1 VFGSF
6 EAEKNLLNLPI
17 ECSEK
22 IIQES
27 LFQLFGSPR
36 PPEEVVKSSEVLAV
50 SSFKPRLDSENI
62 NDNISFVLRD
72 CDRQNGEDDYRKL
85 KSGFS

>member
-6 EAEKNLLNLPI
+6 GAEKNLLNLPT

-27 LFQLFGSPR
+27 LFQLFGSPPR
-36 PPEEVVKSSEVLAV
+36 PEEVVKSSESVTV
-50 SSFKPRLDSENI
+50 SSFKPRQDSGNI
-62 NDNISFVLRD
+62 NDSISFVLSD
-72 CDRQNGEDDYRKL
+72 CDRRNGEDDYREL
-85 KSGFS
+85 KTNSS

>member
-1 VFGSF
+1 VSF
-6 EAEKNLLNLPI
+6 EAEKNLLNLPT

-36 PPEEVVKSSEVLAV
+36 PPEEVVKSSESLAEH
-50 SSFKPRLDSENI
+50 SFKSRQDSENI
-62 NDNISFVLRD
+62 NDNISFVLSD
-72 CDRQNGEDDYRKL
+72 CDRQNGEDDYREL
-85 KSGFS
+85 KTNSS